1 MITSKN
7 APATQPE
14 IANPAT
20 TRNAQ
25 TAAKE
30 AHPEGKAAPAKVTSA
45 MAPPAKK
52 ALAAETG
59 PKAAPAELK
68 VTKPAIRWSYEQE
81 RGTAGAQTGASP
93 HGVYRISAD
102 GDDKWLATVERD
114 NGAQTVLGQGISHGA
129 AYARR
134 VVDFKAEV
142 AK

>member
-30 AHPEGKAAPAKVTSA
+30 AHPEGKAAPAKVTPA
-45 MAPPAKK
+45 KAPPAKK
-52 ALAAETG
+52 ALAAEAA
-59 PKAAPAELK
+59 PMAAPAELK
-68 VTKPAIRWSYEQE
+68 VTKPAIRWTYEGE
-81 RGTAGAQTGASP
+81 RGAASGQTGASP

-102 GDDKWLATVERD
+102 GDKWLATVERD
-114 NGAQTVLGQGISHGA
+114 NGKQTVLGQGVSHGA
-129 AYARR
+129 AYARC
-134 VVDFKAEV
+134 VADFKAEV